1 MKLFPPLVIGFAF
14 LVFGVTASYL
24 LPDTLS
30 IFVRALGAGLAAG
43 VGVWIALLILGRSN
57 DGPSKIA
64 RPPHSHLAV
73 HPQLVNFSGEGVAAP
88 A

>member
-14 LVFGVTASYL
+14 LVFGATASYL

-43 VGVWIALLILGRSN
+43 VGVWIALLIFGRS
-57 DGPSKIA
+57 KR
-64 RPPHSHLAV
+64 RP
-73 HPQLVNFSGEGVAAP
+73 
-88 A
+88 